1 MRKII
6 LGDLR
11 RNKLLVD
18 RIDKA
23 WRNALVIIK
32 QELGLVKE
40 MDCVFFQQTVVD
52 DSDGVLF
59 YRYQDFIQIRLQFI
73 DNIPNDNVIAATITQ
88 AVATAWVDRHM
99 RNSHRIDDLLFD
111 LFRAGV
117 GLKLAN
123 RFGVQWHNEQLT
135 DKMFLE
141 QKQLIKRIVAGQAD
155 YEVDYWFDDTGKH
168 PYFLAWF
175 VGEIMINQ
183 ICQRYQL
190 NWQQIDHQTIL
201 DWLKF

>member
-155 YEVDYWFDDTGKH
+155 YEVDYWFDDTGKY